1 MSIHSNPYQ
10 LQDQILDFPIYAPIY
25 IWFSFILWNQ
35 LKNYK
40 NRLSFWNDRVS
51 IDFCGCCR
59 FEMTIFFAA
68 KSFLNDK
75 RYDCRL
81 DSQQRAS
88 NPLSSFQKDGHR
100 HFEET
105 VIRHIEEKSI
115 PSFRK
120 ERGRIISKWD
130 LSFRKVHHPSF
141 RKGRALS
148 FQNDSFAWDL
158 SMMNLN
164 DSFRNDRGSVILK
177 WHWFWIFP

>member
-51 IDFCGCCR
+51 IDFCGYYR

-75 RYDCRL
+75 RYDCHS
-81 DSQQRAS
+81 DSRQRAS
-88 NPLSSFQKDGHR
+88 NPLSSFQKVGHR

-120 ERGRIISKWD
+120 
-130 LSFRKVHHPSF
+130 VYHPSF
-141 RKGRALS
+141 RNGRALS
-148 FQNDSFAWDL
+148 FQNDSFTWDL

>member
-10 LQDQILDFPIYAPIY
+10 LQDQILDFPLYAPIY
-25 IWFSFILWNQ
+25 IWFSFILWDQ

-51 IDFCGCCR
+51 IDFCGYYR
-59 FEMTIFFAA
+59 FEMTVIFVA

-75 RYDCRL
+75 RYDCHS
-81 DSQQRAS
+81 DSWQRVS
-88 NPLSSFQKDGHR
+88 NPLSSFQKVGHL
-100 HFEET
+100 HFEEI
-105 VIRHIEEKSI
+105 VIHHIEEKSI

-120 ERGRIISKWD
+120 DGGRIISKWY

-148 FQNDSFAWDL
+148 FQNDSFAYDL